1 MSKNTIIL
9 TDKRLAL
16 LATAESVMRTAI
28 KNTVKDDGKIG
39 AAWASVGRAT
49 ANDILDRVHG
59 KATQRT
65 EVTKQVV
72 TLNIDL
78 TSSM

>member
-1 MSKNTIIL
+1 
-9 TDKRLAL
+9 
-16 LATAESVMRTAI
+16 MRTAI